1 MRLLLEAGADPNATL
16 PDGTTVLMIAAGQ
29 GLGAPRGD
37 GPRIRVPTEA
47 GAVEAVTL
55 LLDRGV
61 PINATNKAGNTALH
75 GSVSRG
81 DAVVKLLLDRGAKI
95 VKNDAGLTPIDIANG
110 RRRPGRGGARR
121 RRAREHRGAARHRR
135 RPEVIPDFLYRSQE
149 HDVPSR
155 ISRDAGRISTHIG
168 T

>member
-1 MRLLLEAGADPNATL
+1 
-16 PDGTTVLMIAAGQ
+16 MIAAGQ
-29 GLGAPRGD
+29 GFGAPRGD

-95 VKNDAGLTPIDIANG
+95 VKNNAGLTPLDIAKG
-110 RRRPGRGGARR
+110 AGGGRGGAAAASCARAPRR
-121 RRAREHRGAARHRR
+121 CSATPTARSKTVIKASRRSPGSFWLSDFRTRNATPGLGA
-135 RPEVIPDFLYRSQE
+135 
-149 HDVPSR
+149 
-155 ISRDAGRISTHIG
+155 
-168 T
+168 